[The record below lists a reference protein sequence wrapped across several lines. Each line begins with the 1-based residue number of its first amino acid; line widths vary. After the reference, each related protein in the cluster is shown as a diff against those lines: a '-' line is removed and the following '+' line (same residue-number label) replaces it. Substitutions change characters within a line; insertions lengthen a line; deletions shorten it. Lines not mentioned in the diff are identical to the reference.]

1 MSEFGTLVVTTDFSE
16 TSRGAFGPALA
27 IARRFSSTVV
37 VVHVVEDRLPAFVD
51 EFAAIPVEEIL
62 DSQVRRASE
71 ELERFVKP
79 YEGFGVTLER
89 VVLRGTPHLEIAR
102 IAAERAAGLIAM
114 STHGRGFIT
123 HALFGSTTERVV
135 RRAPCPVLTVR
146 APELKERGGG
156 TDAA

>member
-1 MSEFGTLVVTTDFSE
+1 MSEFETLVVTTDFSE
-16 TSRGAFGPALA
+16 TSRRAFAPALA
-27 IARRFSSTVV
+27 IARRFASSVV

-51 EFAAIPVEEIL
+51 EFSAIPVDEIL
-62 DSQVRRASE
+62 DSQARRASE

-79 YEGFGVTLER
+79 HESSGVTIER

-102 IAAERAAGLIAM
+102 IAAERGAGLIAM
-114 STHGRGFIT
+114 STHGRGFIS

-146 APELKERGGG
+146 APEAGERGAGPG
-156 TDAA
+156 PA